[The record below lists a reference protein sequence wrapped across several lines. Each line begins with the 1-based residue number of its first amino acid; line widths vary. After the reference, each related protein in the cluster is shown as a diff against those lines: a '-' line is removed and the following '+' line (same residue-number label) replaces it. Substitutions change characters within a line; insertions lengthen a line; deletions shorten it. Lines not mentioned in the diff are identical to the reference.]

1 MPISDLDLNILA
13 ALTIK
18 HGFGGC
24 YDNDQKE
31 AVRDFYL
38 QYAAAHA
45 FKPDIVRVPEV
56 FSVNLATLLPVQ
68 KIEAILAYQDESC
81 QHPTWEQSNAKIVT
95 DKLLRAVCRELEG
108 YGAPKPTVQDP
119 SIFSQLKQI
128 QTRL

>member
-1 MPISDLDLNILA
+1 MTDEQLCILA

-31 AVRDFYL
+31 AFRDFYL
-38 QYAAAHA
+38 QHAAADA
-45 FKPDIVRVPEV
+45 FKTALERQPVYFPLKLD
-56 FSVNLATLLPVQ
+56 AYLPVQ
-68 KIEAILAYQDESC
+68 KIEAILSYQDESC

-128 QTRL
+128 QR